1 MAAAHK
7 WKPGQSGNPTGL
19 RKDGQPRRKRKQKP
33 RGLNRK
39 QLIELAQSYSEEALL
54 TLVGHMRGKDKRM
67 SVRAS
72 QLIVE
77 RAHGAPPDR
86 NETFNMTLQGDTK
99 QDSIELVFVKP
110 LLDADGE
117 PLQRRLH

>member
-33 RGLNRK
+33 PRGLNRK

-54 TLVGHMRGKDKRM
+54 TLVEHMRGKDKRM
-67 SVRAS
+67 SVRAA

-86 NETFNMTLQGDTK
+86 HETFSRTLPGDGV
-99 QDSIELVFVKP
+99 SEIELVFVKP
-110 LLDADGE
+110 RPQPDEEA
-117 PLQRRLH
+117 PAYRVH